1 VLVDHDITPS
11 QARNLETATGVEA
24 MDRTAVILEMLRRRK
39 ATTATTSLELNRDP
53 LGSQFLNDSADAF
66 ERLVRARLLR

>member
-66 ERLVRARLLR
+66 ER

>member
-1 VLVDHDITPS
+1 VLVDHDIIPS

-39 ATTATTSLELNRDP
+39 ATAATTSLELDRDP
-53 LGSQFLNDSADAF
+53 LGSPNPQ
-66 ERLVRARLLR
+66 